1 VFPEPLTIFIE
12 QEVKFK
18 EGSMK
23 KVLIAVDETEGSKS
37 VLSVFRNMVR
47 PPESVVLVHVQ
58 QLEGK
63 SLMIDM
69 LGEAEMSTLRES
81 LKGTEHKEA
90 LDRKS
95 EKILNYY
102 KKELDNGGLVNVKT
116 VIRDGVPSEE
126 IMKVAQEEG
135 VDLVITGYNGKTLMQ
150 RLFSGSV
157 SKDIEKNA
165 PVPVLVAKNPTEAEK
180 YAWTATAA
188 MNLKGS
194 N

>member
-1 VFPEPLTIFIE
+1 
-12 QEVKFK
+12 
-18 EGSMK
+18 MK
-23 KVLIAVDETEGSKS
+23 KILIAVDETEGSKA

-63 SLMIDM
+63 SMMIDM
-69 LGEAEMSTLRES
+69 LGEAELSTLREAM
-81 LKGTEHKEA
+81 KGTEHKEV

-95 EKILNYY
+95 EKILNFYRR
-102 KKELDNGGLVNVKT
+102 ELDNGGLVNVKT
-116 VIRDGVPSEE
+116 IVRDGITSEE

-135 VDLVITGYNGKTLMQ
+135 VDLIITGYTGKTTMQ
-150 RLFSGSV
+150 RLISGSV

-180 YAWTATAA
+180 YAWGSAAA

-194 N
+194 S

>member
-1 VFPEPLTIFIE
+1 
-12 QEVKFK
+12 
-18 EGSMK
+18 MK

-69 LGEAEMSTLRES
+69 LGDAEMSTLRES
-81 LKGTEHKEA
+81 MKGTELKEK
-90 LDRKS
+90 LDRKA
-95 EKILNYY
+95 EKVLNFY
-102 KKELDNGGLVNVKT
+102 KKELDNGGLVSVKT
-116 VIRDGVPSEE
+116 VVREGAPSEE

-135 VDLVITGYNGKTLMQ
+135 VDLIITGYNGKTLMQ
-150 RLFSGSV
+150 RLISGSV

-188 MNLKGS
+188 VNLKGS